1 MRRYSNWLILV
12 FVSLVAC
19 SDRDLVG
26 TDEEMSGPSGDNRP
40 NILYIVADDL
50 GFTDIGAFGSEIP
63 TPSLDKLAFS
73 GMRMTNFHT
82 HSSCQASRVRMM
94 ASSGVSSALEIHP
107 AIFDGVVYN
116 GGERGNLLSLN
127 WAILP
132 ELLQDAGY
140 VNYIAGKWDL
150 GALEGYSPATRG
162 FERSFVN
169 IGASNSH
176 FAERIYEY
184 PFLYQDDGIN
194 LANEDLPADF
204 YATRYYTD
212 KIIEFIQSND
222 GEQPWFAFVPYTTP
236 HWPLGLPDDWLDR
249 HAGNYEGGYDVL
261 RESRIERAEELGVL
275 PPGASLA
282 SYVSSAV
289 PWQDLSATQRQR
301 HARAQEIY
309 AGMVEYMD
317 MSIGQI
323 ITYLEES
330 GQLENTVIMF
340 SSDHGGS
347 ASSAGLIEGEPVR
360 DDQID
365 NTFLDNSIENFGRPK
380 SFIDHGVGFGEA
392 ATAPFKYSKG
402 TISEGGLRAAAFV
415 YYSKAVAPGV
425 SHALMDMV
433 DILPTFLEIAGTEHP
448 GAGNYKGREI
458 NDIVGTSF
466 WSHLTGQSDQVHLP
480 TDSLGWF
487 SGGQGALI
495 RDDYKIINQV
505 ARGMGMTAQGQVS
518 PWRLYNIVLD
528 PGETEDI
535 SSEHP
540 ELLSELAGEWEANWR

>member
-1 MRRYSNWLILV
+1 MGRCLSWVILV
-12 FVSLVAC
+12 FFSLAGC
-19 SDRDLVG
+19 SGGDPTG
-26 TDEEMSGPSGDNRP
+26 TNEEVSGPSGDGRP

-63 TPSLDKLAFS
+63 TPNLDKLAFS
-73 GMRMTNFHT
+73 GMRLTNFHA
-82 HSSCQASRVRMM
+82 HSACQASRVRMM
-94 ASSGVSSALEIHP
+94 ASSGVPPALEIHP
-107 AIFDGVVYN
+107 AVFDGVTYD

-162 FERSFVN
+162 FDRSFVN

-176 FAERIYEY
+176 FADRVYEY
-184 PFLYQDDGIN
+184 PFMYQDEGNN
-194 LANEDLPADF
+194 LANEDLPVDF

-212 KIIEFIQSND
+212 KMIEFIQSND

-249 HAGNYEGGYDVL
+249 HVGSYDSGYDTL
-261 RESRIERAEELGVL
+261 RESRVERAKELGILSPDV
-275 PPGASLA
+275 SLA
-282 SYVSSAV
+282 SYESSTV
-289 PWQDLSATQRQR
+289 PWQDLDATQQQR

-317 MSIGQI
+317 MSIGRI
-323 ITYLEES
+323 VTYLEES

-340 SSDHGGS
+340 SSDHG
-347 ASSAGLIEGEPVR
+347 ASSGTSGLAEGAPVR
-360 DDQID
+360 SAIA
-365 NTFLDNSIENFGRPK
+365 NASLDNSIENFGRPK
-380 SFIDHGVGFGEA
+380 SWIDHGVGFGEA

-402 TISEGGLRAAAFV
+402 TLSEGGLRAAAFV
-415 YYSKAVAPGV
+415 YYPKAVASGV
-425 SHALMDMV
+425 SHTLMGMV
-433 DILPTFLEIAGTEHP
+433 DILPTFLEVAGTGHP
-448 GAGNYKGREI
+448 GASSYKGREI

-466 WSHLTGQSDQVHLP
+466 WPYLTGRSDSVRLS

-487 SGGQGALI
+487 GGGRGALI
-495 RDDYKIINQV
+495 QGDYKIINQV
-505 ARGMGMTAQGQVS
+505 GRGGGMGTAQGSVP
-518 PWRLYNIVLD
+518 PWRLYNITLD

-540 ELLSELAGEWEANWR
+540 ELVSELAGDWEANWR